1 MCMKEVMAQSVNNS
15 FKKELPELFIPFA
28 KKKCF
33 VGGMEPK
40 YKTDN
45 SAEVFLNFSEFSN

>member
-1 MCMKEVMAQSVNNS
+1 MKEVMAQSVNNS